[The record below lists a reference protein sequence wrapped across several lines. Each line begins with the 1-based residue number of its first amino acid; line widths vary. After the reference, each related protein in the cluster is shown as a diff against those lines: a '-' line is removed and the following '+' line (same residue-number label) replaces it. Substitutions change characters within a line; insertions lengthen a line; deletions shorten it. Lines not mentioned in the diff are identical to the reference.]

1 MKILGFTGSRAEYYL
16 QRPVLNRLC
25 SSSCVDVALIVSGS
39 ILEEDSRITL
49 SDIEKDEIPI
59 VAQVSIAKSDKEQ
72 NHAVQIADLI
82 QKIDPIIE
90 EFNPDCALVYA
101 DRYESFAFALAAFHR
116 DLVVV
121 HMEAGDITEGG
132 TYDDNIR
139 HCITKLSHLQ
149 LTSTMKGLQVLESL
163 GEESWRSKR
172 VGLFSYETINSIPVD
187 SARKVVDSLSLP
199 QDVPLVIATMHPIPI
214 DIEATIHE
222 CTEFMEGLI
231 DASLRTELGIIITGP
246 NRDQGCQYIEGII
259 RSCIQKVKN
268 CQFVENLGGFRY
280 HSLLS
285 LAKTRSVIV
294 CGNSS
299 SVIKEAPFF
308 GAHGL
313 NVGRRQL
320 GREKASTQVDVEAS
334 RSKISH
340 AIVELSMKSCSASYN
355 PYLGD
360 DPSRDAVEFIL
371 DAFRL
376 KSNAELLSKKWAP
389 RG

>member
-16 QRPVLNRLC
+16 QRPVLNRLDSL
-25 SSSCVDVALIVSGS
+25 SSVSVALIVCGS
-39 ILEEDSRITL
+39 ILEEDSQITL
-49 SDIEKDEIPI
+49 SDIEKDGIPI
-59 VAQVSIAKSDKEQ
+59 AAKIPISRADKSQ
-72 NHAVQIADLI
+72 SHALQIADLI
-82 QKIDPIIE
+82 HKIDPVIE
-90 EFNPDCALVYA
+90 EYKPDCSLVYA

-149 LTSTMKGLQVLESL
+149 LTSTVKCLQVLESL
-163 GEESWRSKR
+163 GEESWRSRR
-172 VGLFSYETINSIPVD
+172 VGLFSYETINSIPID
-187 SARKVVDSLSLP
+187 SARKVVDSLGLP

-222 CTEFMEGLI
+222 CTEFMEGLA
-231 DASLRTELGIIITGP
+231 DASSKTKLGIIVTGP
-246 NRDQGCQYIEGII
+246 NRDQGSQYIENII
-259 RSCIQKVKN
+259 HSYCPRINN
-268 CQFVENLGGFRY
+268 CQFIENLGGLRY

-285 LAKTRSVIV
+285 LAKVRSVIV

-320 GREKASTQVDVEAS
+320 GRERADTQVDVEAD
-334 RSKISH
+334 RSKISQS
-340 AIVELSMKSCSASYN
+340 IVKMAAQACSVSYN

-360 DPSRDAVEFIL
+360 EPSRDAVEFIL
-371 DAFRL
+371 DAFNR
-376 KSNAELLSKKWAP
+376 KSTAELLSKKWAP
-389 RG
+389 IR